1 MGSALISTL
10 VSLWK
15 SWASFF
21 VFIPYGDPYL
31 AIGAFLIALTIIARL
46 SWLFWQY
53 LSKEVEM
60 TPEMERLKMYRKV
73 LNLR

>member
-1 MGSALISTL
+1 MFSVLFSTT

-15 SWASFF
+15 FWASFF

-31 AIGAFLIALTIIARL
+31 AIGSLLIALTIIVRL
-46 SWLFWQY
+46 SWILGQH
-53 LSKEVEM
+53 LNVDVEM
-60 TPEMERLKMYRKV
+60 TPEMERLEMYRKV